1 MTRIN
6 LVLLLGL
13 VGCSSSRTT
22 LGEGPMT
29 TQIES
34 PRLSSAL
41 DTQVAKWSAE
51 GLPSTL
57 NDGRRKNFEEI
68 AQWLAMRLKSG
79 ATADLIFVCT
89 HNSRRSHMS
98 QLWAQAAA
106 LRQGLDI
113 QTYSA
118 GTETTA
124 FNPRAVRALKTHG
137 FQIDESNEVL
147 EGGNIVYEVDFG
159 EGLPTVRNFSKKISH
174 DSNPTE
180 SFGAVMVC
188 SSVDKSCPFVPGA
201 DLRVAI
207 PYIDPKLSDGTDA
220 ETTTYLAKS
229 EEIGREMVWLMA
241 RTAELIH

>member
-1 MTRIN
+1 MRVN
-6 LVLLLGL
+6 LVLLCFVV
-13 VGCSSSRTT
+13 VGCVTSSPDVGEARMSPSPNQPT
-22 LGEGPMT
+22 LHSILLENV
-29 TQIES
+29 Q
-34 PRLSSAL
+34 R
-41 DTQVAKWSAE
+41 WSAE
-51 GLPSTL
+51 GKPATL
-57 NDGRRKNFEEI
+57 DAERTKRFEEI
-68 AQWLAMRLKSG
+68 ASWLAAEVRSG
-79 ATADLIFVCT
+79 DEAELLFVCT

-106 LRQGLDI
+106 YAKGLKVK
-113 QTYSA
+113 THSA

-124 FNPRAVRALKTHG
+124 FNPRAVKALQSHG
-137 FQIDESNEVL
+137 IKIVETGEVL
-147 EGGNIVYEVDFG
+147 GESNIVYEVGFG

-188 SSVDKSCPFVPGA
+188 SSADKSCPFVPGA

-220 ETTTYLAKS
+220 ETATYLAKS
-229 EEIGREMVWLMA
+229 EEIGREMVWLMT